1 MPRLTWLGCIL
12 GRSAI
17 NTLEMAIQ
25 GLSTIILSDTKE
37 GDDSQTKQEPRSILD
52 KLISANIS
60 AETVK
65 TVFQKTH
72 LQYDRQGDEHYNL
85 ISALHKSIRGRYV
98 TSDPMHLIA

>member
-1 MPRLTWLGCIL
+1 
-12 GRSAI
+12 
-17 NTLEMAIQ
+17 MAIQ
-25 GLSTIILSDTKE
+25 GLSTLILSDTE
-37 GDDSQTKQEPRSILD
+37 DGDDSQMTQEPISILD

-98 TSDPMHLIA
+98 MSDLKRLAAWI